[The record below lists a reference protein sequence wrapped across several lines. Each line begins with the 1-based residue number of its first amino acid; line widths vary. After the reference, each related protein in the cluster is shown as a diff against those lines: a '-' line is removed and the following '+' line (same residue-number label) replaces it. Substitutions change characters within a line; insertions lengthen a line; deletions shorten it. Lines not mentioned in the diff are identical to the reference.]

1 MKPKYC
7 LVVGYRNLLYEV
19 NILINEEF
27 KRIIDEDISKCE
39 KEVKS
44 GDKRSRGKLHGILVS
59 KFSTIIDGFDCGL
72 RNLFYD
78 DSGEYC
84 KENLERMKEKLLL
97 FKAMDY
103 KNDYIKDEKMGIT
116 LNNMNQFSAIIN
128 ISFEDTKRKIENMTS
143 LTDSEIDEIHN
154 KIDELEKIIISSER
168 KTKKW
173 DQAKDIIKWVADK
186 GIDVGLTLLPLILKL
201 GE

>member
-1 MKPKYC
+1 
-7 LVVGYRNLLYEV
+7 
-19 NILINEEF
+19 
-27 KRIIDEDISKCE
+27 
-39 KEVKS
+39 
-44 GDKRSRGKLHGILVS
+44 
-59 KFSTIIDGFDCGL
+59 
-72 RNLFYD
+72 
-78 DSGEYC
+78 
-84 KENLERMKEKLLL
+84 
-97 FKAMDY
+97 
-103 KNDYIKDEKMGIT
+103 MGIT

-186 GIDVGLTLLPLILKL
+186 GIDVGSTLLPLILKL